1 MLTRRTLLRSTA
13 LVAAAVPAA
22 AAVAAPPHRGEKD
35 RLTNLSHLR
44 FLLAEVPLPET
55 EGHSTIDPS
64 RPTGLAPWTYADR
77 EEDGSFTPVGGGDLD
92 PATGHWSQGAFNAD
106 DISRAAIV
114 FLRAHAAFGEEADLA
129 TARDLLRTLTYLQ
142 VDSGELAGN
151 VVLWQQSDGALNRS
165 AVPVELPDPSD
176 SDESYWLARTV
187 WALGEGIAGFA
198 ECDPEFSAF
207 LLERLHLALDA
218 LERAS
223 LSRYGQW
230 EVADG
235 VPVPGWLITGGADAT
250 GDAVLGLAAGAS
262 AVPKDARI
270 AEALARYAEGID
282 AMASGGVGVW
292 PFGAVL
298 PWSESQSFWHAWGG
312 LAPAALAAAS
322 VETGHSLDAAAE
334 DAGVFTAQLLTSGGP
349 SNSWSP
355 APGESQIAYG
365 VQCRVEALLRT
376 ADATGGEGLRELA
389 ALAAGWFFGAN
400 PAGEHAY
407 DPATGVTVDGIEPD
421 GLINRNAGA
430 ESTIHAQLTMI
441 ALDGEP
447 KLARTA
453 RSLTSTPEYRGM
465 QWLPAEEAQLNGA
478 AQVMTPESAWT
489 GESNWRDAYV
499 LAEQGATVRLD
510 LGEQA
515 LAAVADGGATAHPV
529 FHRFAE
535 DAGTA
540 TWTAI
545 AADGTRTD
553 LGTLELGGAGDPGI
567 TEWDG
572 VLKPMPLEMPTPADA
587 VALETVSHGRLELDE
602 VMLLPAVASAVFPS
616 ERGMVTL
623 HVASADAELVV
634 RPGQTGRAYRADG
647 TSTGPITHGRRAL
660 QAGRFA
666 VVRS

>member
-92 PATGHWSQGAFNAD
+92 PTTGHWSQGAFNAD

-250 GDAVLGLAAGAS
+250 GEAVLGLAAGAS
-262 AVPKDARI
+262 AVPKDPRI

-298 PWSESQSFWHAWGG
+298 PWSGSQSFWHAWGG
-312 LAPAALAAAS
+312 LAP
-322 VETGHSLDAAAE
+322 
-334 DAGVFTAQLLTSGGP
+334 
-349 SNSWSP
+349 
-355 APGESQIAYG
+355 
-365 VQCRVEALLRT
+365 
-376 ADATGGEGLRELA
+376 A

-465 QWLPAEEAQLNGA
+465 QWLPAEEAQLSGA
-478 AQVMTPESAWT
+478 AQVMAPESAWT

-499 LAEQGATVRLD
+499 LAEEGATVRLD

-572 VLKPMPLEMPTPADA
+572 VLKPMPLEVPLPADA
-587 VALETVSHGRLELDE
+587 VALEAVSHGRLELDE

-616 ERGMVTL
+616 ERDMLTL
-623 HVASADAELVV
+623 HVASADAELAV

-666 VVRS
+666 VMR